1 MSLRIVLGP
10 PGPFWVLLDHFRHFC
25 WFLTILGRFGPFR
38 GPCGSLN
45 GPMGGPILHMIM
57 YYVPGNYSRATRT
70 ILCLVG
76 PFLPLL
82 VILGHF
88 RPFWAILGLPR
99 VPRWPQGGPTW
110 HIIMYYT
117 HRDCF
122 RAIRSLPE
130 RYLAPD
136 QFLPVGVWAPLSVKT
151 VCPILQED
159 IYPIMISSIV
169 LKSVL
174 WRGP

>member
-1 MSLRIVLGP
+1 MSLRTVWGPLGP
-10 PGPFWVLLDHFRHFC
+10 IWALLAQLRHFWWFCAILCRFGPFWVPL
-25 WFLTILGRFGPFR
+25 
-38 GPCGSLN
+38 GSLN
-45 GPMGGPILHMIM
+45 APVGGPIWQIIM
-57 YYVPGNYSRATRT
+57 YYVPENCFRANRT
-70 ILCLVG
+70 LLGLVG
-76 PFLPLL
+76 PFSPLL
-82 VILGHF
+82 MILGHF